1 MEEIE
6 VIIKLSPK
14 NQIYYISIRKS
25 DTILK
30 LKEYCQFL
38 SKIPPDQ
45 QNLLYKGKILLNEK
59 LISDYNIE
67 NNQDILLVK
76 RGDPTPQNDQL
87 NQNSNNLNLNKN
99 CLNINN
105 INFSIDKEINFNN
118 ISNFYSKIDLDSF
131 LNNVDVNNL
140 NNLCQSFGLGC
151 FSELSEF
158 EIQKAIKTLNDPSF
172 REIFNNAMQDP
183 SLIEMAFNDPV
194 IQEKIKNIP
203 SLNFGFQ
210 SLNILLIPHYFQM
223 AQNMFSKKNQ
233 NQNENYGTEISK
245 PPDPFENLHNNQI
258 NQMMNSSGQISNI
271 NNFNNNTGNK
281 EKFGNNR
288 INIDYKEKY
297 KEQLSQL
304 KNMGFINEENNIE
317 ALKISKG
324 IIDDNVLD
332 KLLKEK
338 N

>member
-76 RGDPTPQNDQL
+76 KVDPTPESAQL
-87 NQNSNNLNLNKN
+87 KQTSNNLNSIENFLKNNNKIFSNNKEANYNEIAHSCSKLNFGSLFDN
-99 CLNINN
+99 
-105 INFSIDKEINFNN
+105 
-118 ISNFYSKIDLDSF
+118 LDY
-131 LNNVDVNNL
+131 NNL
-140 NNLCQSFGLGC
+140 DNLYQSFGIGN
-151 FSELSEF
+151 FSEIHGIESQKF
-158 EIQKAIKTLNDPSF
+158 EEKLNDPSF
-172 REIFNNAMQDP
+172 REIFNNVIHDP
-183 SLIEMAFNDPV
+183 SLIEMALYNPEF
-194 IQEKIKNIP
+194 QEKIKNIP
-203 SLNFGFQ
+203 PLNFAFQ
-210 SLNILLIPHYFQM
+210 NINALLIPHYFQM
-223 AQNMFSKKNQ
+223 AQNIFIKKKQ
-233 NQNENYGTEISK
+233 NENENYGTEISK

-281 EKFGNNR
+281 ENFGNNR
-288 INIDYKEKY
+288 INIDYKEEY

-317 ALKISKG
+317 ALKISNG